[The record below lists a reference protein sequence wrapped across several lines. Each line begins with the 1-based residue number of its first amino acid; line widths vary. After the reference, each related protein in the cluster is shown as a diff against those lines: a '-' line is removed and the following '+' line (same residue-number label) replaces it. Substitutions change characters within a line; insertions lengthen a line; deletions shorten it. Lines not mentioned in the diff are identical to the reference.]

1 MMHSMIFRFASHR
14 DMVEFAVKS
23 PIRRKGNPA
32 SVFNDSFARIQI
44 LPIFSVTLLVQ

>member
-1 MMHSMIFRFASHR
+1 MMHSMIFRFASHK

-23 PIRRKGNPA
+23 PFRRKGNPA
-32 SVFNDSFARIQI
+32 SVFNYSFARIQI